1 MYNISFDTFQQD
13 QTSNYNYKS
22 ETASIEHAVSPCRR
36 SLRRLEDVKLHQTT
50 RTCCQNYKKQQQK
63 KKPNNNNMTAAPSIK
78 LVFITDAKLAQRL
91 KTTRNS
97 NE

>member
-1 MYNISFDTFQQD
+1 MLLKTVVNVSIFNGLVGKYMYNISFDTFQQD

-50 RTCCQNYKKQQQK
+50 RTCCQNYKKTTTT
-63 KKPNNNNMTAAPSIK
+63 KKP
-78 LVFITDAKLAQRL
+78 
-91 KTTRNS
+91 TTTT
-97 NE
+97 